1 MTWNLITV
9 AFGDKKYKQ
18 GQRFLTKQASECN
31 VNHIEY
37 SDEDLFKSELYK
49 EYPEW
54 MSAENNYGW
63 FTWKPYFILQAMENL
78 KEGDKVFLLDTLDIF
93 HPDIFDFVDEVMG
106 DDVCLLPLGNFRN
119 GDHTKKDCFVYMDC
133 DDEDYHESKQ
143 LEAGFTFWK
152 VCEESKKILREWLG
166 WCLDEK
172 VNGELT
178 GFSNLKEDVGF
189 QGCRHDQSIL
199 TNLAVRDGL
208 SVIGQEIRSLIEC
221 NADYWYE
228 RYFKG
233 QAQLY
238 RPIDTF
244 MVQIKDNVDY
254 LKSKVV
260 DSILLTTH
268 NQQGVIKDVLNGI
281 EKNTIGDYELVVVF
295 DGCTDDTE
303 KDALDFI
310 NQSSLKD
317 KTIIKHTDNI
327 FENRANNVG
336 LKQCTGKYVTIVQD
350 DQVILE
356 EGWNIRM
363 HKPFE
368 EFVDVFAVT
377 GLTAHNLMPNPNSIH
392 LGMEEDL
399 DNCWC
404 DILDN
409 VDIAQQ
415 RTISR
420 DVFAIR
426 GSANRGP
433 LMIDLEDLKTLN
445 YLDEEYAPQQL
456 DDHDLMFR
464 MRKELG
470 KVCGCYWI
478 NFVSD
483 PSWGASRKDI
493 KHFTEANPVNAKSHH
508 KNSKIFYNRYSSVF
522 EDYRIIEDRELPE

>member
-1 MTWNLITV
+1 MCI
-9 AFGDKKYKQ
+9 
-18 GQRFLTKQASECN
+18 
-31 VNHIEY
+31 
-37 SDEDLFKSELYK
+37 
-49 EYPEW
+49 
-54 MSAENNYGW
+54 
-63 FTWKPYFILQAMENL
+63 
-78 KEGDKVFLLDTLDIF
+78 
-93 HPDIFDFVDEVMG
+93 
-106 DDVCLLPLGNFRN
+106 
-119 GDHTKKDCFVYMDC
+119 
-133 DDEDYHESKQ
+133 
-143 LEAGFTFWK
+143 
-152 VCEESKKILREWLG
+152 
-166 WCLDEK
+166 
-172 VNGELT
+172 
-178 GFSNLKEDVGF
+178 
-189 QGCRHDQSIL
+189 
-199 TNLAVRDGL
+199 RD
-208 SVIGQEIRSLIEC
+208 S
-221 NADYWYE
+221 
-228 RYFKG
+228 
-233 QAQLY
+233 
-238 RPIDTF
+238 
-244 MVQIKDNVDY
+244 
-254 LKSKVV
+254 
-260 DSILLTTH
+260 
-268 NQQGVIKDVLNGI
+268 
-281 EKNTIGDYELVVVF
+281 
-295 DGCTDDTE
+295 
-303 KDALDFI
+303 
-310 NQSSLKD
+310 
-317 KTIIKHTDNI
+317 
-327 FENRANNVG
+327 
-336 LKQCTGKYVTIVQD
+336 VTIVQD

-433 LMIDLEDLKTLN
+433 LMIDLEDLKKLN

>member
-1 MTWNLITV
+1 
-9 AFGDKKYKQ
+9 
-18 GQRFLTKQASECN
+18 
-31 VNHIEY
+31 
-37 SDEDLFKSELYK
+37 
-49 EYPEW
+49 
-54 MSAENNYGW
+54 
-63 FTWKPYFILQAMENL
+63 
-78 KEGDKVFLLDTLDIF
+78 
-93 HPDIFDFVDEVMG
+93 
-106 DDVCLLPLGNFRN
+106 
-119 GDHTKKDCFVYMDC
+119 
-133 DDEDYHESKQ
+133 
-143 LEAGFTFWK
+143 
-152 VCEESKKILREWLG
+152 
-166 WCLDEK
+166 
-172 VNGELT
+172 
-178 GFSNLKEDVGF
+178 
-189 QGCRHDQSIL
+189 
-199 TNLAVRDGL
+199 
-208 SVIGQEIRSLIEC
+208 
-221 NADYWYE
+221 
-228 RYFKG
+228 
-233 QAQLY
+233 
-238 RPIDTF
+238 
-244 MVQIKDNVDY
+244 
-254 LKSKVV
+254 
-260 DSILLTTH
+260 
-268 NQQGVIKDVLNGI
+268 
-281 EKNTIGDYELVVVF
+281 
-295 DGCTDDTE
+295 
-303 KDALDFI
+303 
-310 NQSSLKD
+310 
-317 KTIIKHTDNI
+317 
-327 FENRANNVG
+327 
-336 LKQCTGKYVTIVQD
+336 
-350 DQVILE
+350 
-356 EGWNIRM
+356 M

-433 LMIDLEDLKTLN
+433 LMIDLEDLKSLN

-478 NFVSD
+478 NFISD